1 SAGLTFFLSL
11 SWVLKWASRRSSR
24 YCRGVRPS
32 TARKARSNR
41 CGVVAALALS
51 VARLAGASGRASI
64 NRQTERTS
72 ATRGSAGLAAPG
84 WQRRQARNPARSA
97 ASGTGKNATYTVG
110 HSTRSL
116 ETFRGLLAQHRVRLL
131 VDVRRYPASR
141 RYPHFAQE
149 PLAAALA
156 AAGIAYRHDVDL
168 GGRRPA
174 REDSP
179 NTAWRS
185 AAFRGYADY
194 METAAFEQA
203 LARLIV
209 DA

>member
-1 SAGLTFFLSL
+1 LRVNLL
-11 SWVLKWASRRSSR
+11 YLRDV
-24 YCRGVRPS
+24 
-32 TARKARSNR
+32 
-41 CGVVAALALS
+41 
-51 VARLAGASGRASI
+51 I
-64 NRQTERTS
+64 
-72 ATRGSAGLAAPG
+72 
-84 WQRRQARNPARSA
+84 
-97 ASGTGKNATYTVG
+97 YTVG

-116 ETFRGLLAQHRVRLL
+116 ETFLALLAEPSVRLL

-209 DA
+209 DAPQPSAVMCAEAVPWRCHRQLIADALVARGITVRHIVGAGEARDHQLSPHGQVLADGRIRYPAPPAQPSLW

>member
-1 SAGLTFFLSL
+1 LRVNLL
-11 SWVLKWASRRSSR
+11 YL
-24 YCRGVRPS
+24 
-32 TARKARSNR
+32 
-41 CGVVAALALS
+41 
-51 VARLAGASGRASI
+51 RAVI
-64 NRQTERTS
+64 
-72 ATRGSAGLAAPG
+72 
-84 WQRRQARNPARSA
+84 
-97 ASGTGKNATYTVG
+97 YTVG
-110 HSTRSL
+110 HSTRTL
-116 ETFRGLLAQHRVRLL
+116 ETFLALLAEPRVRLV

-156 AAGIAYRHDVDL
+156 AAEIAYRHDVDL

-203 LARLIV
+203 LARLIA
-209 DA
+209 DAPQPSAVMCAEAVPWRCHRQLIADALVARGITVRHILGAGEARDHQLSPHAQVLADGCIRYPAPPAQPSLW